1 MLSARAE
8 FPAKTS
14 RNAFLDG
21 RLTILQPESGPR
33 TAIDALF
40 LAAAVPALAGKA
52 QRVLEAGM
60 GTGVASLAICARIED
75 ARIIGVEVQPELAA
89 LARENA
95 RLNAFE
101 DRCRIIEADITG
113 GAQELEDAGLVRES
127 FDHVA
132 ANPPFFTQGEVREG
146 SDPSIARAYIAQD
159 GYLDKWVRFL
169 TSMAAPRGTVTIIH
183 RAEALGELLALFEGR
198 FGGVL
203 VYPLFPKEGVPA
215 KRVLVQGVK
224 GSRAPLE
231 LLPGMVLHAADG
243 SYTKQAE
250 TILRGGAGLRINRH
264 A

>member
-1 MLSARAE
+1 MLSARTE
-8 FPAKTS
+8 FPAKTT

-52 QRVLEAGM
+52 QRVLEAGI
-60 GTGVASLAICARIED
+60 GTGVASLALCARIGD
-75 ARIIGVEVQPELAA
+75 THITGVEVQPELAA

-95 RLNAFE
+95 RLNAVE

-113 GAQELEDAGLVRES
+113 GAQELADAGLVRES

-132 ANPPFFTQGEVREG
+132 ANPPYFTHGEVREQA
-146 SDPSIARAYIAQD
+146 DPSTARAYISRE
-159 GYLDKWVRFL
+159 GHLEKWVRFL

-183 RAEALGELLALFEGR
+183 RAEALGDFLALFEGR

-203 VYPLFPKEGVPA
+203 IYPLFPREGVPA
-215 KRVLVQGVK
+215 KRVLVQGIK

-231 LLPGMVLHAADG
+231 LLPGMVLHARDG
-243 SYTKQAE
+243 SYTEEAD
-250 TILRGGAGLRINRH
+250 TILRGCAGLRINRH